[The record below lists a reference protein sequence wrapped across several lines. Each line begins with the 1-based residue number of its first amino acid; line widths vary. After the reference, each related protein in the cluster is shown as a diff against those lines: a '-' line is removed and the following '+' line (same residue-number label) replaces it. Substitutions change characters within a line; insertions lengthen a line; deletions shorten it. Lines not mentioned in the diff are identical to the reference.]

1 MYRIPRACG
10 SRHRNGPVGPGHNA
24 DSLGDYSID
33 STNDSN
39 LQSNASIDSSNGDS
53 SVLASSSSSTL
64 HNSSSSSGDS
74 ASASS
79 TSHNSTGS
87 GNSSSGGIIS
97 VIDIESD
104 FMVESSHDSAVSS
117 SSPSSVSSYDGN
129 SISNDSIQEQ
139 RRNDNH
145 RYGISIER
153 QMLLTNEDI
162 LLFGLTYSG
171 FGEERQNVRNSLNV
185 DRFKAH
191 FGPEP
196 RTVKDILL
204 DLKAEFSGD
213 VVYKDVMMA
222 MNWLKLCKL
231 SMQCSSC
238 QYFSKRLA

>member
-1 MYRIPRACG
+1 VHQLAVLLITALAAATALLEASYQLLVLILRMGTRLYWHLALAVLCIIAAA
-10 SRHRNGPVGPGHNA
+10 H
-24 DSLGDYSID
+24 LGTVHQLAVLLI
-33 STNDSN
+33 TA
-39 LQSNASIDSSNGDS
+39 LAAATALLEASYQ
-53 SVLASSSSSTL
+53 
-64 HNSSSSSGDS
+64 
-74 ASASS
+74 
-79 TSHNSTGS
+79 
-87 GNSSSGGIIS
+87 S